1 MEEKKEK
8 KKKKGPGRPPK
19 NKPKSPKIILGI
31 QNSPVY
37 SEYNDIEL
45 IYSEPFIMKK
55 IFSFIIGQTDT
66 IHCNFKKDK
75 FNILCKD
82 KYNSNQIKITLHGKG
97 LQRYYCK
104 QELNIGLSVSY
115 LEPLNKKLGKQ
126 FDEFVWFSEKFDK
139 DKFTYIYIKRVS
151 YKDSWNQTKYNLVGN
166 YEFIDEKIFDDYNL
180 DDYPLSF
187 QLQTKIFKDIITDA
201 NNHKST
207 KIYIRQ
213 NGKNSPL
220 IIEYT
225 PECGRYK
232 TYNPFKN
239 LEEIKLKSN
248 IGVDESFSV
257 AILVD
262 RLKPISSIIP
272 SDTIEFKLSKTK
284 KVIMTAKLDNS
295 VIEITILT
303 EIVLNNESFNK

>member
-1 MEEKKEK
+1 MEEKKEI

-19 NKPKSPKIILGI
+19 NKPKFPKKKLGI
-31 QNSPVY
+31 QNFPVY
-37 SEYNDIEL
+37 NEFNDIEL

-55 IFSFIIGQTDT
+55 IFSFIIGQSDT

-82 KYNSNQIKITLHGKG
+82 KYNSNRIKITMHANG

-104 QELNIGLSVSY
+104 EELNIGLSVSY

-126 FDEFVWFSEKFDK
+126 FDEFLWFSESYDK
-139 DKFTYIYIKRVS
+139 DKFTYIYIKRIS

-166 YEFIDEKIFDDYNL
+166 YEIIDENIFNKYSIEE
-180 DDYPLSF
+180 YPLSF
-187 QLQTKIFKDIITDA
+187 ELQTKIFKDIISDA
-201 NNHKST
+201 NNHRSN

-239 LEEIKLKSN
+239 LKEIKLKSN
-248 IGVDESFSV
+248 IGEDETFSI

-284 KVIMTAKLDNS
+284 DMIMIAKLDNN

-303 EIVLNNESFNK
+303 EIVLNNKIYNE